1 MNKLQIISGIIAVA
15 ITWAWMSYPSPVDDV
30 APPVKRE
37 LPSPETYSPSLL
49 EDIPSYP
56 FIDPD
61 LNHITYHGDS
71 TQFQQVFEKLDRMI
85 FEGEGDLSI
94 MHIGGSHVQAGT
106 LSNRMREN
114 LFLLSDGLKGERGFI
129 FPYRLAHTNG
139 PANFKV
145 RYSGDWDGVRCA
157 HKKQHCDWGLS
168 GYCAHTHD
176 TLSHVKIWSF
186 DTDSVNYYFNRV
198 KVFHDMGPDIFSMSL
213 DSGLQS
219 TYVNIDSTV
228 QYTEYELTNWHDT
241 LWLKFEKTDSLQN
254 RFKIK
259 GIQFENDEGGIT
271 YHAVGVNGASVPSY
285 LRCENFK
292 EQLSTVM
299 PDLVIF
305 GIGINDAYGPS
316 ANFSQR
322 DFEAN
327 YDSLIANIR
336 AVNPDAQLLFLTN
349 NDSYYKRRYAN
360 KNALKVRAG
369 MLSLAQRHD
378 GAVWDLFNIM
388 GGLNSIKSWENA
400 GLAKRDKVHFTR
412 QGYTL
417 QADMMYH
424 AFHEAYGDYLAARY
438 QSR

>member
-1 MNKLQIISGIIAVA
+1 MRTKTTILGVIAVT
-15 ITWAWMSYPSPVDDV
+15 ITWAWAIAPSPETI
-30 APPVKRE
+30 ASASEPN
-37 LPSPETYSPSLL
+37 LPTPETYSPSLL
-49 EDIPSYP
+49 EDIPKYP
-56 FIDPD
+56 FIDSD
-61 LNHITYHGDS
+61 LNHITFHGDS
-71 TQFQQVFEKLDRMI
+71 TKFNQVFEALDEMI

-114 LFLLSDGLKGERGFI
+114 LFQMGDGLKGERGFI

-145 RYSGDWDGVRCA
+145 RYSGDWDGERCA

-176 TLSHVKIWSF
+176 TLSYVKVWSF

-198 KVFHDMGPDIFSMSL
+198 KIFHDMGPDVFSMSL
-213 DSGLQS
+213 DSGLVS
-219 TYVNIDSTV
+219 TFVTHDSIA
-228 QYTEYELTNWHDT
+228 QYTEYELTHWSDT
-241 LWLKFEKTDSLQN
+241 LWLKIEKTDSLQH

-271 YHAVGVNGASVPSY
+271 YHSVGVNGASVPSY
-285 LRCENFK
+285 LRCDKFEK
-292 EQLSTVM
+292 QLSTVM

-305 GIGINDAYGPS
+305 GIGINDAYGPAS
-316 ANFSQR
+316 NFSQR
-322 DFEAN
+322 NFEAN
-327 YDSLIANIR
+327 YDSLIGMIR
-336 AVNPDAQLLFLTN
+336 SVNPNAQLLFLTN

-360 KNALKVRAG
+360 QNALKVRAA

-378 GAVWDLFNIM
+378 GAVWDLFSIM
-388 GGLNSIKSWENA
+388 GGLNSVKSWENA

-417 QADMMYH
+417 QADLMYQ
-424 AFHEAYGDYLAARY
+424 AFQEAYGDYLDAKY
-438 QSR
+438 